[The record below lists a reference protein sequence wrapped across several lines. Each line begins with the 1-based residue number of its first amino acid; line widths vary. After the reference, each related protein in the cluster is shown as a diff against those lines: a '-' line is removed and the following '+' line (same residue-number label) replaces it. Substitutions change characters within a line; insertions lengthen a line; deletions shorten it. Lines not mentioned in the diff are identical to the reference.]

1 MVGDLEVVFGE
12 DVMKYIIVLFIRKED
27 LADEKFEEYFKN
39 TDNKVFKK
47 IIKKC
52 E

>member
-1 MVGDLEVVFGE
+1 
-12 DVMKYIIVLFIRKED
+12 MKYIIVLFIRKED
-27 LADEKFEEYFKN
+27 LVDEKFEEYFKN

-52 E
+52 EQRVCVFNNKEIG